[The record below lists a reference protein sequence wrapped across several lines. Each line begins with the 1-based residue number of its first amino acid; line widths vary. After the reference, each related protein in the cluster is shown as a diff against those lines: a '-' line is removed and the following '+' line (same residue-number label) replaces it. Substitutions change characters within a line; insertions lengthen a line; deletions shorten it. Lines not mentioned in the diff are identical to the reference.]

1 KRYKPVAK
9 RTYPVKQTTPEE
21 FQVVRNITG
30 DPLEN
35 MPKLSP
41 HPRPFTPTGRYTAER
56 KAVIDAVHSEDFLW
70 PEE

>member
-41 HPRPFTPTGRYTAER
+41 HPRPFTPTGRYT
-56 KAVIDAVHSEDFLW
+56 
-70 PEE
+70 